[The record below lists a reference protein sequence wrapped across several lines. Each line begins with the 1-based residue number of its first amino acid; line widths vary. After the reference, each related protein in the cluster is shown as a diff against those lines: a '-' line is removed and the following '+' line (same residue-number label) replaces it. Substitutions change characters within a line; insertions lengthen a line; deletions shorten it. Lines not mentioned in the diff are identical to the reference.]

1 MSMSHLHSHGT
12 FVRLCIVDILHVKIG
27 TTIHRKVTSTKMIM
41 HMNIIVELFSQFRN
55 SLNNA

>member
-12 FVRLCIVDILHVKIG
+12 FVRLCIVDILRVKIG

-41 HMNIIVELFSQFRN
+41 HMNIIVELFS
-55 SLNNA
+55 LEVEDT